1 MKLNLKKYSGAFR
14 KTYWWFKATLLVV
27 FISSLA
33 YAYGTFTPNPIAV
46 KKATEEVRIEHAVW
60 AEKLGLNEPSFEY
73 TNSKEFIIELNKC
86 VDFLNY
92 HTPPDKRVPI
102 QMVTAQAALES
113 AWGRSRFAVQAN
125 NLFGI
130 RVFKSTNKHLLPEG
144 VKEWQGWGVRVFE
157 TKCNSVKE
165 YIRILNEHP
174 AYKEFRALRAKLLK
188 EGELLDAKALVRTLD
203 KFSTT
208 EDYDE
213 RVINI
218 MSKVEKVLNDIQ
230 EEEKQVTILPEDKP

>member
-1 MKLNLKKYSGAFR
+1 MKIKASTSNFLR
-14 KTYWWFKATLLVV
+14 KSYWWLKATLLVV
-27 FISSLA
+27 AISTIT
-33 YAYGTFTPNPIAV
+33 YGIGTFTPNPLAV
-46 KKATEEVRIEHAVW
+46 KKATEEVRIEHAEW

-113 AWGRSRFAVQAN
+113 AWGQSRFAVKAN

-130 RVFKSTNKHLLPEG
+130 RVFKSTKPHLLPEG
-144 VKEWQGWGVRVFE
+144 VEKWPGWGVRVFE

-188 EGELLDAKALVRTLD
+188 DGELLDAKALVRTLD

-230 EEEKQVTILPEDKP
+230 EEDKQVKILPETKP

>member
-1 MKLNLKKYSGAFR
+1 MKIKASTSNFLR
-14 KTYWWFKATLLVV
+14 KSYWWLKATLLVV
-27 FISSLA
+27 AISTIT
-33 YAYGTFTPNPIAV
+33 YGIGTFTPNPLAV
-46 KKATEEVRIEHAVW
+46 KKATEEVRIEHAEW

-113 AWGRSRFAVQAN
+113 AWGRSRFAVKAN

-130 RVFKSTNKHLLPEG
+130 RVFKSTHKHLLPEG
-144 VKEWQGWGVRVFE
+144 VDEWPGWGVRVFE

-188 EGELLDAKALVRTLD
+188 NGELLDAKALVRTLD

-218 MSKVEKVLNDIQ
+218 MSKVEKVL
-230 EEEKQVTILPEDKP
+230 EEKKADVKILPEDKP

>member
-1 MKLNLKKYSGAFR
+1 MKLKASTSNFLN

-27 FISSLA
+27 AISTIT
-33 YAYGTFTPNPIAV
+33 YGIGTFMPNPLAV
-46 KKATEEVRIEHAVW
+46 KKATEEVRIEHAIW

-113 AWGRSRFAVQAN
+113 AWGQSRFAVKAN

-130 RVFKSTNKHLLPEG
+130 RVFKSTKPHLLPQG
-144 VKEWQGWGVRVFE
+144 VEKWPGWGVRIFK

-165 YIRILNEHP
+165 YIRLLNEHP
-174 AYKEFRALRAKLLK
+174 AYKEFRELRAKLLK
-188 EGELLDAKALVRTLD
+188 DGELLDAKALVRTLD

-218 MSKVEKVLNDIQ
+218 MSKVEKVLNNIK
-230 EEEKQVTILPEDKP
+230 EEDKKVEILPEEKP

>member
-1 MKLNLKKYSGAFR
+1 
-14 KTYWWFKATLLVV
+14 
-27 FISSLA
+27 
-33 YAYGTFTPNPIAV
+33 
-46 KKATEEVRIEHAVW
+46 
-60 AEKLGLNEPSFEY
+60 
-73 TNSKEFIIELNKC
+73 
-86 VDFLNY
+86 
-92 HTPPDKRVPI
+92 
-102 QMVTAQAALES
+102 MVTAQAALES
-113 AWGRSRFAVQAN
+113 AWGRSRFAVKAN

-144 VKEWQGWGVRVFE
+144 VEEWPGWGVRVFE

-165 YIRILNEHP
+165 YIRLLNEHP

-218 MSKVEKVLNDIQ
+218 MSKVEKVLNDIK
-230 EEEKQVTILPEDKP
+230 EE

>member
-1 MKLNLKKYSGAFR
+1 MKLKPSTSNFFKKA
-14 KTYWWFKATLLVV
+14 YWWLKASLLVV
-27 FISSLA
+27 FIASLA
-33 YAYGTFTPNPIAV
+33 YGWGTFMPNPIAV
-46 KKATEEVRIEHAVW
+46 KQATEEVRIEHAEW

-113 AWGRSRFAVQAN
+113 AWGRSRFAVKAN

-130 RVFKSTNKHLLPEG
+130 RVFKSTHKHLLPEG
-144 VKEWQGWGVRVFE
+144 VDEWPGWGVRVFE

-174 AYKEFRALRAKLLK
+174 AYKEFRALRAELLK
-188 EGELLDAKALVRTLD
+188 DGELLDAKALVRTLD

-218 MSKVEKVLNDIQ
+218 MSKVEKVLNNIK
-230 EEEKQVTILPEDKP
+230 EEDKKVEILPEEKP

>member
-73 TNSKEFIIELNKC
+73 TNSKEFILELNKC

-113 AWGRSRFAVQAN
+113 AWGRSRFAVKAN

-165 YIRILNEHP
+165 YIRLLNEHP
-174 AYKEFRALRAKLLK
+174 AYKEFRALRAELLK
-188 EGELLDAKALVRTLD
+188 DGELLDAKALVRTLD

-230 EEEKQVTILPEDKP
+230 KEEKQVTILPEDKP

>member
-1 MKLNLKKYSGAFR
+1 MKLKASTSNIFKQA
-14 KTYWWFKATLLVV
+14 YWWLKASLLVV
-27 FISSLA
+27 FIASLA
-33 YAYGTFTPNPIAV
+33 YGWGTFMPNPIAV
-46 KKATEEVRIEHAVW
+46 KQATEEVRIEHAVW

-165 YIRILNEHP
+165 YIRLLNEHP
-174 AYKEFRALRAKLLK
+174 AYKEFRALRAELLK
-188 EGELLDAKALVRTLD
+188 DGELLDAKALVRTLD

-230 EEEKQVTILPEDKP
+230 EEDKQVTILPEDKP

>member
-1 MKLNLKKYSGAFR
+1 MKVKPSTSNFFKKA
-14 KTYWWFKATLLVV
+14 YWWLKASLLVV
-27 FISSLA
+27 FITSLA
-33 YAYGTFTPNPIAV
+33 YGWGTFMPNPIAV
-46 KKATEEVRIEHAVW
+46 KQATEEVRKEHAEW
-60 AEKLGLNEPSFEY
+60 AVKLGLNEPSFEY

-92 HTPPDKRVPI
+92 HTPPSKRVPI

-113 AWGRSRFAVQAN
+113 AWGKSRFAVKAN

-130 RVFKSTNKHLLPEG
+130 RVFKSTKPHLLPQG
-144 VKEWQGWGVRVFE
+144 VDKWPGWGVRVFK

-165 YIRILNEHP
+165 YIRLLNEHP
-174 AYKEFRALRAKLLK
+174 AYKEFRELRAKLLQ
-188 EGELLDAKALVRTLD
+188 EGELLDAKALVKTLD

-208 EDYDE
+208 EDYDQ

-218 MSKVEKVLNDIQ
+218 MGKVEKVLNDIQ
-230 EEEKQVTILPEDKP
+230 EEDKQVKILPETKP

>member
-1 MKLNLKKYSGAFR
+1 MKVKPSTSNFFKKA
-14 KTYWWFKATLLVV
+14 YWWLKASLLVV
-27 FISSLA
+27 FIASLA
-33 YAYGTFTPNPIAV
+33 YGWGTFMPNPIAV
-46 KKATEEVRIEHAVW
+46 KQATEEVRIEHAEW

-92 HTPPDKRVPI
+92 HTPPSKRVPI

-113 AWGRSRFAVQAN
+113 AWGKSRFAVEAN

-130 RVFKSTNKHLLPEG
+130 RVFKSTKKHLLPQG
-144 VKEWQGWGVRVFE
+144 VEEWPGWGVRIFE

-165 YIRILNEHP
+165 YIRLLNEHP
-174 AYKEFRALRAKLLK
+174 AYKEFRELRAELLK
-188 EGELLDAKALVRTLD
+188 DGELLDAKALVKTLD

-208 EDYDE
+208 EDYDQ

-218 MSKVEKVLNDIQ
+218 MGKVEKVLNDIQ
-230 EEEKQVTILPEDKP
+230 EEDKQVKILPETKP

>member
-1 MKLNLKKYSGAFR
+1 MKLKPSTSNFFKKA
-14 KTYWWFKATLLVV
+14 YWWLKASLLVV
-27 FISSLA
+27 FIASLA
-33 YAYGTFTPNPIAV
+33 YGWGTFMPNPIAV
-46 KKATEEVRIEHAVW
+46 KQATEEVRIEHAEW

-92 HTPPDKRVPI
+92 HTPPSKRVPI

-113 AWGRSRFAVQAN
+113 AWGKSRFAVEAN

-130 RVFKSTNKHLLPEG
+130 RVFKSTKKHLLPQG
-144 VKEWQGWGVRVFE
+144 VDKWPGWGVRIFE

-165 YIRILNEHP
+165 YIRLLNEHP
-174 AYKEFRALRAKLLK
+174 AYKEFRELRAKLLQD
-188 EGELLDAKALVRTLD
+188 GELLDAKALVKTLD

-208 EDYDE
+208 EDYDQ

-218 MSKVEKVLNDIQ
+218 MGKVEKVLNDIQ
-230 EEEKQVTILPEDKP
+230 EEDKQVKILPETKP

>member
-1 MKLNLKKYSGAFR
+1 MKLKASTSNFLN
-14 KTYWWFKATLLVV
+14 KTYWWLKATLLVI

-33 YAYGTFTPNPIAV
+33 YGFGTFTPNPIAV
-46 KKATEEVRIEHAVW
+46 KKATEEVRIEHAIW

-113 AWGRSRFAVQAN
+113 AWGQSRFAVKAN

-130 RVFKSTNKHLLPEG
+130 RVFKSTKPHLLPQG
-144 VKEWQGWGVRVFE
+144 VEKWPGWGVRIFE

-165 YIRILNEHP
+165 YIRLLNEHP
-174 AYKEFRALRAKLLK
+174 AYKEFRELRAKLLK
-188 EGELLDAKALVRTLD
+188 DGELLDAKALVRTLD

-218 MSKVEKVLNDIQ
+218 MSKVEKVLDDVKEEDIT
-230 EEEKQVTILPEDKP
+230 KVILPEDKP

>member
-1 MKLNLKKYSGAFR
+1 MKFKLNLKKYNCLF
-14 KTYWWFKATLLVV
+14 KKIYWWAKATLLVV
-27 FISSLA
+27 AISSLA
-33 YAYGTFTPNPIAV
+33 YAIGTFTPNPLAV
-46 KKATEEVRIEHAVW
+46 KKATEKVRIEHAIW
-60 AEKLGLNEPSFEY
+60 AEQLGLHEPSFEY
-73 TNSKEFIIELNKC
+73 TNSKEFILELNKC

-113 AWGRSRFAVQAN
+113 AWGKSRFAVKAN

-144 VKEWQGWGVRVFE
+144 VEEWPGWGVRVFE

-188 EGELLDAKALVRTLD
+188 DGELLDAKALVRTLD

-208 EDYDE
+208 EDYDK
-213 RVINI
+213 RVIKI
-218 MSKVEKVLNDIQ
+218 MSKVEKILNDIK
-230 EEEKQVTILPEDKP
+230 EE

>member
-1 MKLNLKKYSGAFR
+1 MKLKPSTSNFFKKA
-14 KTYWWFKATLLVV
+14 YWWLKASLLVV
-27 FISSLA
+27 FIASLA
-33 YAYGTFTPNPIAV
+33 YGWGTFMPNPIAV
-46 KKATEEVRIEHAVW
+46 KQATEEVRIEHAEW

-92 HTPPDKRVPI
+92 HTPPSKRVPI

-113 AWGRSRFAVQAN
+113 AWGKSRFAVEAN

-130 RVFKSTNKHLLPEG
+130 RVFKSTKKHLLPQG
-144 VKEWQGWGVRVFE
+144 VEEWPGWGVRVFE

-165 YIRILNEHP
+165 YIRLLNEHP
-174 AYKEFRALRAKLLK
+174 AYKEFRELRAELLK
-188 EGELLDAKALVRTLD
+188 DGELLDAKALVKTLD

-208 EDYDE
+208 EDYDK

-218 MSKVEKVLNDIQ
+218 MGKVEKVLNDIQ
-230 EEEKQVTILPEDKP
+230 EEDKQVKILPETKP